1 LRFKAIS
8 SCPASGFPL
17 RGTPLPVTS
26 CDAIPP
32 GGNYASAD
40 KMFHRHSL
48 LGSAFL
54 IPQACL
60 CIKAQ
65 PLWPE
70 ASSRRLPNPDTSGLV
85 RTADAR
91 RQRHAVHIFRVKS

>member
-1 LRFKAIS
+1 VRLKA
-8 SCPASGFPL
+8 F
-17 RGTPLPVTS
+17 
-26 CDAIPP
+26 
-32 GGNYASAD
+32 YATAG

-54 IPQACL
+54 IPQACP

-91 RQRHAVHIFRVKS
+91 HQWHAVHIFRVKS

>member
-1 LRFKAIS
+1 
-8 SCPASGFPL
+8 
-17 RGTPLPVTS
+17 VTS

-32 GGNYASAD
+32 GGNYASAA
-40 KMFHRHSL
+40 KCFHVTRFWVL
-48 LGSAFL
+48 RFL

-91 RQRHAVHIFRVKS
+91 RQRHAVHIFRVKKLI

>member
-1 LRFKAIS
+1 VRLKA
-8 SCPASGFPL
+8 F
-17 RGTPLPVTS
+17 
-26 CDAIPP
+26 
-32 GGNYASAD
+32 YATAD
-40 KMFHRHSL
+40 KMFRRHSL
-48 LGSAFL
+48 LGAAFL

-70 ASSRRLPNPDTSGLV
+70 ASSRRLPNPGFTGLV

-91 RQRHAVHIFRVKS
+91 HQRHAVHIFRMKS